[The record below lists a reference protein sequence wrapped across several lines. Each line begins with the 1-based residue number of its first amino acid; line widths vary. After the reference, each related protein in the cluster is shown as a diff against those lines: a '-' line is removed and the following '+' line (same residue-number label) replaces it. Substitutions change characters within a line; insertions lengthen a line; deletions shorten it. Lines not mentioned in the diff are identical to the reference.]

1 VSTRHRPRSTR
12 LLVVVLVSIS
22 LAVITLDYRQG
33 QSGPLAGFGRTA
45 RAAMAP
51 MQEAVTTVTRPVGDF
66 FSGLAHLPS
75 MAKENQDLKDQLAAS
90 EAQNEITAFAQQQ
103 YKDLL
108 DLLEL
113 QQSLDPNAVPAVVI
127 ANGISNFEWS
137 VTIDKGSADGIEP
150 NMPVV
155 AGTAL
160 SPLLVGIVVET
171 TEHSADVQL
180 MLDRHWS
187 AAAVLGTSREAG
199 EVQGQGDA
207 DLRMSLVTPGTEVA
221 GNEAVFTLAYQ
232 ASGRPGLYPTGL
244 LIGQVSR
251 TVPADNS
258 IEEFVDVRP
267 AVDFATLQFVLV
279 LQTRARDG
287 AA

>member
-1 VSTRHRPRSTR
+1 M
-12 LLVVVLVSIS
+12 VVLVSIS

-51 MQEAVTTVTRPVGDF
+51 LQEGVTTVTRPIGNF

-75 MAKENQDLKDQLAAS
+75 LAEENQRLKDEVAAAN
-90 EAQNEITAFAQQQ
+90 AQGETTAFVQQQ
-103 YKDLL
+103 YRDLL
-108 DLLEL
+108 ALVGLRE
-113 QQSLDPNAVPAVVI
+113 SLDPTAVPAVVI
-127 ANGISNFEWS
+127 ANGVSNFEWS
-137 VTIDKGSADGIEP
+137 VTIDKGSADGIAP
-150 NMPVV
+150 DMPVV
-155 AGTAL
+155 AGTSL

-180 MLDRHWS
+180 MLDRDWS

-199 EVQGQGDA
+199 QVQGQGDA
-207 DLRMSLVTPGTEVA
+207 DLRMTLVTPGTEIA
-221 GNEAVFTLAYQ
+221 GNEPVFTLAYQ

-251 TVPADNS
+251 TVPSDNS
-258 IEEFVDVRP
+258 IEELVDVRP

-279 LQTRARDG
+279 LQTRARNE
-287 AA
+287 AP

>member
-1 VSTRHRPRSTR
+1 
-12 LLVVVLVSIS
+12 VVVLVSIS

-33 QSGPLAGFGRTA
+33 QSGPLAGVGRTT

-51 MQEAVTTVTRPVGDF
+51 LQEAVTTVTRPVGNF

-75 MAKENQDLKDQLAAS
+75 MADEIQRLKGDLAAAN
-90 EAQNEITAFAQQQ
+90 AQNETNALLREQ
-103 YKDLL
+103 YQSLL
-108 DLLEL
+108 DLLNL

-127 ANGISNFEWS
+127 ANGVSNFEWS
-137 VTIDKGSADGIEP
+137 VTIDKGSADGVEP

-155 AGTAL
+155 AGSAL
-160 SPLLVGIVVET
+160 SPLLVGIVIET

-180 MLDRHWS
+180 MLDRDWS
-187 AAAVLGTSREAG
+187 AAARLGTSGEAG
-199 EVQGQGDA
+199 DVQGQGDA

-232 ASGRPGLYPTGL
+232 AAGRPGLYPPGL

-251 TVPADNS
+251 TVPSENS

-267 AVDFATLQFVLV
+267 AVDFSTLQFVLV
-279 LQTRARDG
+279 LQTRAGDE
-287 AA
+287 A

>member
-1 VSTRHRPRSTR
+1 
-12 LLVVVLVSIS
+12 VLVSIS

-33 QSGPLAGFGRTA
+33 QSGPLAGLGRTA

-51 MQEAVTTVTRPVGDF
+51 LQEAVTTVTRPIGNF

-75 MAKENQDLKDQLAAS
+75 LAEENQRLKDDLAAAN
-90 EAQNEITAFAQQQ
+90 AQNETTAFVQQQ

-108 DLLEL
+108 ALVEL
-113 QQSLDPNAVPAVVI
+113 RQSLDPTSVPAVVI
-127 ANGISNFEWS
+127 ANGVSNFEWT
-137 VTIDKGSADGIEP
+137 VTIDKGSADGIAP
-150 NMPVV
+150 DMPVV

-180 MLDRHWS
+180 MLDRGWK

-207 DLRMSLVTPGTEVA
+207 DLRMSLVTPGTEIA
-221 GNEAVFTLAYQ
+221 GNEPVFTLAYQ

-251 TVPADNS
+251 TVPSDNS

-279 LQTRARDG
+279 LQTRAADG
-287 AA
+287 TP

>member
-1 VSTRHRPRSTR
+1 
-12 LLVVVLVSIS
+12 VVVLVSIS

-33 QSGPLAGFGRTA
+33 QSGPLAGLGRTA
-45 RAAMAP
+45 RAGMAP
-51 MQEAVTTVTRPVGDF
+51 LQEAVTTVTRPIGNF

-75 MAKENQDLKDQLAAS
+75 LADENQRLKDELAAS
-90 EAQNEITAFAQQQ
+90 KAQNETTAFVQQQ
-103 YKDLL
+103 YQDLL
-108 DLLEL
+108 DLLGL

-127 ANGISNFEWS
+127 ANGVSNFEWS
-137 VTIDKGSADGIEP
+137 VTIDKGSADGIEA

-160 SPLLVGIVVET
+160 SPLLVGIVVAT

-180 MLDRHWS
+180 MLDRSWS
-187 AAAVLGTSREAG
+187 AAAVLGSSREAG
-199 EVQGQGDA
+199 EVRGQGDA
-207 DLRMSLVTPGTEVA
+207 DLRMSLVTPGTEIT

-251 TVPADNS
+251 TVPSDNS

-279 LQTRARDG
+279 LQTRTGNEAP
-287 AA
+287 

>member
-1 VSTRHRPRSTR
+1 M
-12 LLVVVLVSIS
+12 VVLVSIS

-33 QSGPLAGFGRTA
+33 QSGPLAGVGRTT

-51 MQEAVTTVTRPVGDF
+51 LQEAVTTVTRPVGNF

-75 MAKENQDLKDQLAAS
+75 MADEIQRLKGDLAAAN
-90 EAQNEITAFAQQQ
+90 AQNETNALLREQ
-103 YKDLL
+103 YQSLL
-108 DLLEL
+108 DLLNL

-127 ANGISNFEWS
+127 ANGVSNFEWS
-137 VTIDKGSADGIEP
+137 VTIDKGSADGVEP

-155 AGTAL
+155 AGSAL
-160 SPLLVGIVVET
+160 SPLLVGIVIET

-180 MLDRHWS
+180 MLDRDWS
-187 AAAVLGTSREAG
+187 AAARLGTSGEAG
-199 EVQGQGDA
+199 DVQGQGDA

-232 ASGRPGLYPTGL
+232 AAGRPGLYPPGL

-251 TVPADNS
+251 TVPSENS

-267 AVDFATLQFVLV
+267 ARDFSTLQFVLV
-279 LQTRARDG
+279 LQTRAGDE
-287 AA
+287 A

>member
-1 VSTRHRPRSTR
+1 
-12 LLVVVLVSIS
+12 VVVLVSIS

-33 QSGPLAGFGRTA
+33 QSGPLAGLGRTA
-45 RAAMAP
+45 RAGMAP
-51 MQEAVTTVTRPVGDF
+51 LQEAVTTVTRPIGNF

-75 MAKENQDLKDQLAAS
+75 LADENQRLKDELAAS
-90 EAQNEITAFAQQQ
+90 KAQNETTVFVQQQ

-108 DLLEL
+108 NLLEL
-113 QQSLDPNAVPAVVI
+113 QQSLDPKAVPAVVI
-127 ANGISNFEWS
+127 ANGVSNFEWT
-137 VTIDKGSADGIEP
+137 VTIDKGSADGISA

-160 SPLLVGIVVET
+160 SPLLVGIVVAT

-180 MLDRHWS
+180 MLDRNWS
-187 AAAVLGTSREAG
+187 AAAVLGSSREAG
-199 EVQGQGDA
+199 EVRGQGDA
-207 DLRMSLVTPGTEVA
+207 DLRMSLVTPGTEIT

-251 TVPADNS
+251 TVPSDNS

-279 LQTRARDG
+279 LQTTTGNG
-287 AA
+287 AP

>member
-1 VSTRHRPRSTR
+1 M
-12 LLVVVLVSIS
+12 VVLVSVS

-33 QSGPLAGFGRTA
+33 ESGPLAGFGRTA

-51 MQEAVTTVTRPVGDF
+51 LQEAVTTVTRPIGNF

-75 MAKENQDLKDQLAAS
+75 LAQENQRLKDELAAANAQS
-90 EAQNEITAFAQQQ
+90 ETTAFVQQQ

-108 DLLEL
+108 ALVEL
-113 QQSLDPNAVPAVVI
+113 RQSLDPTSVPAVVI
-127 ANGISNFEWS
+127 ANGVSNFEWT
-137 VTIDKGSADGIEP
+137 VTIDKGSADGIEK

-180 MLDRHWS
+180 MLDRDWK
-187 AAAVLGTSREAG
+187 AAAVLETSREAG

-207 DLRMSLVTPGTEVA
+207 DLRMSLVTPGTEIA

-251 TVPADNS
+251 TVPSDNS

-279 LQTRARDG
+279 LQTRAADG
-287 AA
+287 TP

>member
-1 VSTRHRPRSTR
+1 M
-12 LLVVVLVSIS
+12 VVLVSIS

-33 QSGPLAGFGRTA
+33 QSGPLAGLGRTA
-45 RAAMAP
+45 RAGMAP
-51 MQEAVTTVTRPVGDF
+51 LQEAVTTVTRPIGNF

-75 MAKENQDLKDQLAAS
+75 LADENQRLKDDLAAS
-90 EAQNEITAFAQQQ
+90 KAQNETTAFVQQQ

-108 DLLEL
+108 DLLGL
-113 QQSLDPNAVPAVVI
+113 QQSLDPKAVPAVVI
-127 ANGISNFEWS
+127 ANGVSNFEWT
-137 VTIDKGSADGIEP
+137 VTIDKGSADGITA

-160 SPLLVGIVVET
+160 SPLLVGIVVAT

-180 MLDRHWS
+180 MLDRSWS
-187 AAAVLGTSREAG
+187 AAAVLGSSREAG
-199 EVQGQGDA
+199 EVRGQGDA
-207 DLRMSLVTPGTEVA
+207 DLRMSLVTPGTEIT

-251 TVPADNS
+251 TVPSDNS

-279 LQTRARDG
+279 LQTSTGNEAP
-287 AA
+287 

>member
-1 VSTRHRPRSTR
+1 
-12 LLVVVLVSIS
+12 
-22 LAVITLDYRQG
+22 
-33 QSGPLAGFGRTA
+33 
-45 RAAMAP
+45 MAP
-51 MQEAVTTVTRPVGDF
+51 LQEAVTTVTRPVGNF

-75 MAKENQDLKDQLAAS
+75 MADDNQRLKDELAAAN
-90 EAQNEITAFAQQQ
+90 AQNETTAFVQQQ

-108 DLLEL
+108 DLLQL

-155 AGTAL
+155 AGSAL

-180 MLDRHWS
+180 MLDRDWR

-207 DLRMSLVTPGTEVA
+207 DLRMSLVTPGTEVT

-251 TVPADNS
+251 TVPSDNS

-279 LQTRARDG
+279 LQTRAG
-287 AA
+287 EEAA

>member
-1 VSTRHRPRSTR
+1 
-12 LLVVVLVSIS
+12 VVVLVSVS

-33 QSGPLAGFGRTA
+33 ESGPLAGFGRTA

-51 MQEAVTTVTRPVGDF
+51 LQEAVTTVTRPIGNF

-75 MAKENQDLKDQLAAS
+75 LAEENQRLKDELAAANAQS
-90 EAQNEITAFAQQQ
+90 ETTAFVQQQ

-108 DLLEL
+108 ALVEL
-113 QQSLDPNAVPAVVI
+113 RQSLDPTSVPAVVI
-127 ANGISNFEWS
+127 ANGVSNFEWT
-137 VTIDKGSADGIEP
+137 VTIDKGSADGIEK

-180 MLDRHWS
+180 MLDRDWK
-187 AAAVLGTSREAG
+187 AAAVLETSREAG

-207 DLRMSLVTPGTEVA
+207 DLRMSLVTPGTEIA

-251 TVPADNS
+251 TVPSDNS

-279 LQTRARDG
+279 LQTRAADG
-287 AA
+287 TP